1 MTSLTPLSNGF
12 CIPRERCSSHFSWA
26 CLISKDG
33 KGWQESEFRPWRWKY
48 KMGGTLGQT
57 EENSRGRCWYRPS
70 MTGNRS
76 KRQRLPKQNRK
87 KRSGWKTTRGRG
99 QDVSSSEDIRW
110 ENRIMTLSLG
120 MSHWE
125 GEWEVRG
132 NNSNSAR
139 TGRIDV
145 VM

>member
-1 MTSLTPLSNGF
+1 M
-12 CIPRERCSSHFSWA
+12 
-26 CLISKDG
+26 
-33 KGWQESEFRPWRWKY
+33 
-48 KMGGTLGQT
+48 GQT
-57 EENSRGRCWYRPS
+57 EENSCGRCWYRPS

-120 MSHWE
+120 MSH
-125 GEWEVRG
+125 
-132 NNSNSAR
+132 
-139 TGRIDV
+139 
-145 VM
+145 

>member
-1 MTSLTPLSNGF
+1 
-12 CIPRERCSSHFSWA
+12 
-26 CLISKDG
+26 
-33 KGWQESEFRPWRWKY
+33 
-48 KMGGTLGQT
+48 
-57 EENSRGRCWYRPS
+57 

-120 MSHWE
+120 MSH
-125 GEWEVRG
+125 
-132 NNSNSAR
+132 
-139 TGRIDV
+139 
-145 VM
+145 